1 MKKLFYF
8 SFLSAILFL
17 SGCSGSNSKTADT
30 EHVPATEVKHPE
42 WSRQAVIYE
51 VNIRQYTQEGTFEA
65 FRPHLPRLREL
76 GVDVLWFMPVYPISE
91 VNRKGTLG
99 SYYAIRDYK
108 GVNPEFGTANEFR
121 SLVKEAQKMGFKVL
135 LDWVANHS
143 GGDNIWLEEH
153 PDWYVRDENGD
164 PMIPYDWSD
173 TYKLD
178 YTNPDM
184 RAGMIDAL
192 TYWVSEYNIDGYRCD
207 VAYEVPTDFWED
219 ARQKLDA
226 IKPVFMLAEAE
237 TADLLEK
244 AFDMN
249 YNWRLKDLMNQIV
262 QGEKAAHGTTYQN
275 ETTEMAKKQ
284 AIDIDV
290 MLAHQNSIY
299 PSDSYRMNFIT
310 NHDENSW
317 DGSEFK
323 RLGQGVEAFAVLTYT
338 LPGMPLIYTGQET
351 GMDRELEF
359 FEKDTPPDWTINP
372 WFDFYKKLNELKH
385 TQEALAAGT
394 KGGDMV
400 RYPTESDDLYIFSR
414 TQGNSTVLVYL
425 NLNGTPSAIT
435 YKENAPAGSYQ
446 NFFTAT
452 QEELPS
458 QLDAWEYRVYVK

>member
-1 MKKLFYF
+1 MKKLFYL
-8 SFLSAILFL
+8 SFLFTALLFA
-17 SGCSGSNSKTADT
+17 GCSGNSSKTT
-30 EHVPATEVKHPE
+30 ATENDQITQVKHPE
-42 WSRQAVIYE
+42 WSRQAVMYE
-51 VNIRQYTQEGTFEA
+51 VNIRQYTEEGTIEA
-65 FRPHLPRLREL
+65 FRPHLPRLKEL
-76 GVDVLWFMPVYPISE
+76 GVDVLWFMPIYPISE

-108 GVNPEFGTANEFR
+108 AVNPEFGTMEEFK
-121 SLVKEAQKMGFKVL
+121 SLVKEAHEMGFKVL

-143 GGDNIWLEEH
+143 GGDNVWLEQH

-178 YTNPDM
+178 YNNPEL

-192 TYWVSEYNIDGYRCD
+192 SFWVSECDIDGYRCD

-219 ARQKLDA
+219 AREALDA

-262 QGEKAAHGTTYQN
+262 QGEKASQGATYQN
-275 ETTEMAKKQ
+275 EAGEMTQKR
-284 AIDIDV
+284 AIDLDD
-290 MLAHQNSIY
+290 MLARQDSMY
-299 PSDSYRMNFIT
+299 PQDSYRMNFIT

-323 RLGQGVEAFAVLTYT
+323 RLGEGVRAFAILTYT
-338 LPGMPLIYTGQET
+338 ISGMPLIYTGQET

-359 FEKDTPPDWTINP
+359 FEKDTPPDWTKNE
-372 WFDFYKKLNELKH
+372 WFDFYQKLNELKH

-394 KGGDMV
+394 RGGDMV
-400 RYPTESDDLYIFSR
+400 RYPTESDDLFIFSR
-414 TQGNSTVLVYL
+414 SKGNSSVLVYL
-425 NLNGTPSAIT
+425 NLSATPAAIIYT
-435 YKENAPAGSYQ
+435 GQAPAGNYG
-446 NFFTAT
+446 NFFTAAEEALPT
-452 QEELPS
+452 QLAP
-458 QLDAWEYRVYVK
+458 WEYKVYIK